1 MRALGIDPGLVHL
14 GYGIVD
20 KNGDRLEKIVYGCI
34 NQRSGENLSK
44 RVKKIYDGIF
54 DLIQIYHPDVIAIEQ
69 IFLNKNIK
77 SALLLGHAR
86 GAAMAAGMNAGGYI
100 YEYTPLEVKQALVG
114 YGRAEKQ
121 QVSFMVKKLLNLYEP
136 IASRDAS
143 DALAV
148 AICCLHSQPKIKNGV
163 K

>member
-20 KNGDRLEKIVYGCI
+20 KDGDKLEKVVYGCI
-34 NQRSGENLSK
+34 NQRSGENVAN
-44 RVKKIYDGIF
+44 RIKKIYDGVF
-54 DLIQIYHPDVIAIEQ
+54 ELIQTYHPDLVAIEQ

-86 GAAMAAGMNAGGYI
+86 GAAMAAGLNAAGKI
-100 YEYTPLEVKQALVG
+100 LEYTPLEVKQALVG

-121 QVSFMVKKLLNLYEP
+121 QVNFMVKKLLNLYEP
-136 IASRDAS
+136 IVSEDAS

-148 AICCLHSQPKIKNGV
+148 AICCLHSQGV
-163 K
+163 EKK